1 MKLGEWD
8 ASDDASGPKTK
19 THSALWME
27 ARRRGLGLDGFRLI
41 LYYASGAFFSLQIIP
56 IF

>member
-8 ASDDASGPKTK
+8 ASGDASGPKTK

-27 ARRRGLGLDGFRLI
+27 ARRRGLGLDDFSLI
-41 LYYASGAFFSLQIIP
+41 LYYASVFARQ
-56 IF
+56 